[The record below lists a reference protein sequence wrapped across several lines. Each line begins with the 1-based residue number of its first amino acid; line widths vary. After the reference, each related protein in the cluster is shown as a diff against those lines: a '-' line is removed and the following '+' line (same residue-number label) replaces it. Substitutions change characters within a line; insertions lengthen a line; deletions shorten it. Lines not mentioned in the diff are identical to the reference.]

1 MKGMIFYLFVLHLS
15 SPNTILFSQKT
26 AVPEQGSTFDVM
38 AHIVSKIEKITINK
52 SCPQSL
58 SRRS

>member
-1 MKGMIFYLFVLHLS
+1 MIFYLFVLHLS

-26 AVPEQGSTFDVM
+26 AVHEQGSTFDVM

-52 SCPQSL
+52 SFKV
-58 SRRS
+58 